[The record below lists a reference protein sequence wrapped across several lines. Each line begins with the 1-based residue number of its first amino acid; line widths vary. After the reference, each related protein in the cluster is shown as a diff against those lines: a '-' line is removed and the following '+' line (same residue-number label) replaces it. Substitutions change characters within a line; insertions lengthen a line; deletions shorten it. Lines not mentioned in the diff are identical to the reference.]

1 MLLNHAAIM
10 GGLFNVRN
18 CFCFAAGKS
27 DAARGGDRKKNVG
40 ANKKEINQPPATS
53 TGGKRRLATT
63 PAAATTRADVRPKLQ
78 PTTSSRPAA
87 GAAAVRADTK
97 PRKHPAAAT
106 ARAHRG
112 VEHRRRAVSRQT
124 TPAKDESANFM
135 LMTFTTLIFL
145 M

>member
-1 MLLNHAAIM
+1 M
-10 GGLFNVRN
+10 GGLFNIRN
-18 CFCFAAGKS
+18 CFCFAAGKP
-27 DAARGGDRKKNVG
+27 DAAGDRKKNVK

-63 PAAATTRADVRPKLQ
+63 SAAATTRADVRPKLK
-78 PTTSSRPAA
+78 PTMSSRPAA
-87 GAAAVRADTK
+87 DAAAVRADRK
-97 PRKHPAAAT
+97 PRKYPAAAT

-112 VEHRRRAVSRQT
+112 VELRRSAASRQMT
-124 TPAKDESANFM
+124 AAKDESANFM